1 MMRLTIEVGNA
12 AELEKIFLVL
22 KSMDIEN
29 VKVVPTEQ
37 TKAKKPAMPVI
48 TKGDK
53 RIDPKA
59 LFGVW
64 KNNPRSLEQ
73 IRSTA
78 WDRNWD
84 IKA

>member
-1 MMRLTIEVGNA
+1 MRLTIEVGNA

-29 VKVVPTEQ
+29 VNVIPMGQAHV
-37 TKAKKPAMPVI
+37 KKTATATI